1 MLFRSC
7 IKNIKSSDYEKGLKD
22 GINIKLAELNVS
34 TDSIITCYIDSNC
47 RSVNLQTVG
56 RFIKENFPDNSVIVM
71 PNVYKLECYSK
82 DQLKHTVDRITNYLN
97 HTEDNI

>member
-1 MLFRSC
+1 MSC

-47 RSVNLQTVG
+47 KFMNLQAVKK
-56 RFIKENFPDNSVIVM
+56 FIKEIFPDNDIIIMSDVC
-71 PNVYKLECYSK
+71 KLECYSK
-82 DQLKHTVDRITNYLN
+82 DQLKHTVD
-97 HTEDNI
+97 